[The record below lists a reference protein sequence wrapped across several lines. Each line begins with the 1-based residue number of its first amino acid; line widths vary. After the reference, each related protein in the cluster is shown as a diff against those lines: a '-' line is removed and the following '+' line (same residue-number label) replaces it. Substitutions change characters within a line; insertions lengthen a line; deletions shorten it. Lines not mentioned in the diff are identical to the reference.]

1 MQALILAAGSG
12 TRLGSLTKEQTK
24 CMVEVCGETLIERSL
39 RAIINAGIKKIFI
52 VDGFKSAGLRSH
64 VKSKFP
70 NQDIQFIHNEDYH
83 CTNNIYSL
91 FIASHVL
98 LQDDTLLLESDLIY
112 DSDILQSVLNDPRE
126 DLAVV
131 DKFKNWHD
139 GTVVT
144 LDDSDCI
151 RSFIPKSEFKFKD
164 LLQYYKTVNIYKFS
178 KTFFQNAYYPFLKAY
193 CNTIGMSE
201 YYEEVLRVLALIRN
215 KSLGAFVLQDNSW
228 YEIDTAEDLAN
239 AEVLFSDPVTQYN
252 LLSKRYGGYWRYS
265 GLIDFCFLVNPF
277 FPNKNF
283 NDEFKFYSSQ
293 LMGSYPSGQDSQCIL
308 GAKMLNIEPDQ
319 IVVGNGSA
327 ELIKTLP
334 RVLGGNFALFKPTFE
349 EYTSVFKNLTTEFP
363 KNKGFRYEKQD
374 ILALSKDK
382 DGFIL
387 INPDNPSGNFI
398 SRSDILYILDVF
410 KTKNQ
415 TLILDESFLDFN
427 ELGVKESVC
436 DLDTINNYPNLII
449 IKSIGKSYGIGGLRL
464 GFLVS
469 SNADLVKKVK
479 SKIPI
484 WNVNSF
490 SEFFMEIIGK
500 YKKGYTSSCNNL
512 IKSRLLLRKE
522 LNKISY
528 IECYPSEANYLLCK
542 LNNTN
547 ALDLAVFLYSKH
559 KILIKDCSKKCGN
572 FDQYIRVAVR
582 DFEDNQ
588 KLIQALKQY
597 KI

>member
-12 TRLGSLTKEQTK
+12 TRLGSLTKKQTK

-64 VKSKFP
+64 IKSKFP
-70 NQDIQFIHNEDYH
+70 NQDIQFIHNKDYH

-112 DSDILQSVLNDPRE
+112 DSNILKSVLNDPRK

-139 GTVVT
+139 GTVVK
-144 LDDSDCI
+144 LDELNYI

-178 KTFFQNAYYPFLKAY
+178 KKFFKNAYYPFLKAY
-193 CNTIGMSE
+193 CSAAGMSE
-201 YYEEVLRVLALIRN
+201 YYEEVLRVLSLIRN
-215 KSLGAFVLQDNSW
+215 QRLGALVLQDQIW
-228 YEIDTAEDLAN
+228 YEIDTPEDLAN
-239 AEVLFSDPVTQYN
+239 AEIIFSDPETQYN
-252 LLSKRYGGYWRYS
+252 LLSKRYGGYWRYN
-265 GLIDFCFLVNPF
+265 GLTDFCFLVNPF

-293 LMGSYPSGQDSQCIL
+293 LIGSYPSGQNSQCVL
-308 GAKMLNIEPDQ
+308 GAKMFNIEPHQ

-327 ELIKTLP
+327 ELIKILADS
-334 RVLGGNFALFKPTFE
+334 LIGDFALFKPTFE
-349 EYTSVFKNLTTEFP
+349 EYTATFKNLTTELP
-363 KNKGFRYEKQD
+363 QNEGFRYNIKD
-374 ILALSKDK
+374 ILNLSKGK

-387 INPDNPSGNFI
+387 INPDNPSGNFL
-398 SRSDILYILDVF
+398 SRDDIIHILDVF
-410 KTKNQ
+410 KNKNQ

-427 ELGVKESVC
+427 EHGAKESVC

-469 SNADLVKKVK
+469 SNTDLIKKVK
-479 SKIPI
+479 SKVPI

-500 YKKGYTSSCNNL
+500 YKKEYTSSCNNL
-512 IKSRLLLRKE
+512 IKSRSLLHKE

-559 KILIKDCSKKCGN
+559 KILIKDCSKKCGSSH
-572 FDQYIRVAVR
+572 QYIRVAVR
-582 DFEDNQ
+582 DFKDNQ
-588 KLIQALKQY
+588 KLIQALKEY